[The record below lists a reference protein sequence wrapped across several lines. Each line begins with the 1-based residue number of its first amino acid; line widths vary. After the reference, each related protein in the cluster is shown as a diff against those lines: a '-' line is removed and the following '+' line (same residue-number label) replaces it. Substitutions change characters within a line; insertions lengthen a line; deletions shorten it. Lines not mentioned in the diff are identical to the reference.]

1 MGGLKIPG
9 IKIYRDIYVKGYK
22 RFPYQKLTGR
32 NTLLYRGKI
41 ICGVDIPPAQF
52 DDKQDLFISCD
63 CDFPKWKN
71 LQRII

>member
-1 MGGLKIPG
+1 MGRLKIPG

-22 RFPYQKLTGR
+22 KFPYQKLTGR
-32 NTLLYRGKI
+32 TNLLYRGKV
-41 ICGVDIPPAQF
+41 ICGVDSPPPEY

-71 LQRII
+71 LNRIL